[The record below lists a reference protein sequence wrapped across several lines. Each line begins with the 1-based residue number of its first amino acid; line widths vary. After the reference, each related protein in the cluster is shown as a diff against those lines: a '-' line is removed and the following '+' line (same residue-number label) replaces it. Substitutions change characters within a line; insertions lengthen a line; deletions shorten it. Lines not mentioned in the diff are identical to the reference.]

1 MIHLLEKSR
10 NKTNTFCKK
19 HLWYCKK
26 RSWQERGILHWSNFL
41 SCKRL
46 LWYKNHKLQK
56 SNSARDTSG
65 IASLFNGIGSHFI
78 LKEKRWISAIK
89 SLGPIQDIFCT
100 KHLII
105 SLRFQFLFW
114 FEDCFSSFKTLKCK
128 LELRKLDVLIKNW
141 I

>member
-1 MIHLLEKSR
+1 MTNNWSQHLNMTFHSKLLSPISKGRQTSSWLDRKSMVKQKAKLLLLSKRKSHLSLYDNNGNIIKSLIPLWEKSR

-26 RSWQERGILHWSNFL
+26 RSWQERGILHWSNFF

-65 IASLFNGIGSHFI
+65 IASLST
-78 LKEKRWISAIK
+78 E
-89 SLGPIQDIFCT
+89 
-100 KHLII
+100 
-105 SLRFQFLFW
+105 
-114 FEDCFSSFKTLKCK
+114 
-128 LELRKLDVLIKNW
+128 
-141 I
+141 